1 MIKPV
6 RILALLLAMSVAM
19 APYTPF
25 IGHALVHL
33 LISDHDHHH
42 DDEESGIE
50 HRHHDHQLLFLTAL
64 PPARVVSNFKIE
76 TNTNGVDFNYFS
88 QLVALSSQNDFHLFL
103 KKGSPPKLRS
113 FLSLSLHAANAPPL

>member
-1 MIKPV
+1 
-6 RILALLLAMSVAM
+6 M

-25 IGHALVHL
+25 ISHALVHL

-42 DDEESGIE
+42 DEKLGIE

-64 PPARVVSNFKIE
+64 SAARVVASFKIE
-76 TNTNGVDFNYFS
+76 TNANGADLNYFS
-88 QLVALSSQNDFHLFL
+88 QPAVLNLRDDFHFFL
-103 KKGSPPKLRS
+103 SKDLPPKLRP